1 MKKKTYL
8 APEVKTVEC
17 KMTNIICASGQTEGF
32 KVIKDNPFDLGEDA
46 WG

>member
-17 KMTNIICASGQTEGF
+17 KMANIICGSAKTEGF
-32 KVIKDNPFDLGEDA
+32 KWSGNTFGEDA
-46 WG
+46 WD

>member
-17 KMTNIICASGQTEGF
+17 KMTSIICASQTERFTLGE
-32 KVIKDNPFDLGEDA
+32 NTYGEDA
-46 WG
+46 WD